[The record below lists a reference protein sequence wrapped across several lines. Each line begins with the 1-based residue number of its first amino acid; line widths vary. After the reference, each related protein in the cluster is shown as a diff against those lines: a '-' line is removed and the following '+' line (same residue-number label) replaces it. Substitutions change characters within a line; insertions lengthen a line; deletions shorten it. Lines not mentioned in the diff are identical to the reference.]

1 MGFGKISFTIQ
12 FIRFISSLCETK
24 RLSPP
29 TCTLGRS
36 SPEPAPRG
44 DYQRASPMSDAN
56 SGDLA
61 ASIPHAASF
70 TSPRP
75 VRHDQPRASNEEVG
89 EPQKT
94 PPQEEADEF
103 ASPISRPSSP
113 AHGEPTYLG
122 LEEGSPSSKS
132 ASVMGGEERPVPR
145 AEVITGHG
153 IGSSTGAGNPPKRQ
167 FSNGVRHKEG
177 AGKYRF
183 WVDKDSQH
191 VVGMD
196 GHEHGEA
203 LMEQFEVGPRAAPRA
218 SVAAPLHLQVV
229 CVCARAAV
237 PPALDPLAPAEGRD
251 PKCPPRT
258 AVHTRTPR
266 PSSLALSTSLLSFHF
281 LSTVLPL
288 FSHLISPP
296 PVDLPHSPSPRTR
309 PLLPGGPRRD
319 GARRGRWVRVREWRD
334 MEGNQ
339 RGERLREENM
349 LCVLY

>member
-1 MGFGKISFTIQ
+1 
-12 FIRFISSLCETK
+12 
-24 RLSPP
+24 
-29 TCTLGRS
+29 
-36 SPEPAPRG
+36 
-44 DYQRASPMSDAN
+44 MSDAN

-94 PPQEEADEF
+94 PPQTPPQEQADEF

-237 PPALDPLAPAEGRD
+237 PSALDPLAPAEGRD
-251 PKCPPRT
+251 QKARIVPRFTLAHLAPPLS
-258 AVHTRTPR
+258 PS
-266 PSSLALSTSLLSFHF
+266 PYLSSLSISSPLSFHF
-281 LSTVLPL
+281 FPISSPLHLWTSHTLLPL
-288 FSHLISPP
+288 VPARFFQ
-296 PVDLPHSPSPRTR
+296 VDHAVTGPD
-309 PLLPGGPRRD
+309 GG
-319 GARRGRWVRVREWRD
+319 GGLE
-334 MEGNQ
+334 
-339 RGERLREENM
+339 
-349 LCVLY
+349 